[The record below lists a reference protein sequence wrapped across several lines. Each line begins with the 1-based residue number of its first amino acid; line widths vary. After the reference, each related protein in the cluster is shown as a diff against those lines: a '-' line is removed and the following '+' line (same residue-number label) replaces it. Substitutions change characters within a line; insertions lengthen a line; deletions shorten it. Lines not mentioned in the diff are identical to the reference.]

1 MILSPDVESLFHQA
15 MLQPAHARLRWLEAC
30 TEWRGDVVETV
41 RKMIEALPAV
51 SQSNATHPVHGERRG
66 EFTLMGLLGYG
77 SHGSVFLA
85 RRDSM
90 PNRVIALKVLPISSS
105 STLVARFRTEH
116 TALALLDHPGIVGIL
131 DVGRFADGEHWI
143 AMPFVPGEPIT
154 SFAHA
159 QALSALERVSLV
171 LQVCDAVAFAHQ
183 RGLIHRDIKPF
194 NVLTIGERTAPRA
207 IVIDFGLAKLLDTQ
221 EGDTLP
227 GIPLGTPEYM
237 APEQASCTPATTLVD
252 VYGLGSLLHTVLA
265 NGPRRTRASLD
276 ATGLPLALAI
286 VDAIPERLTDA
297 PPIRAPAL
305 AQLSKRRLRE
315 LEAIVEKATRALP
328 SERYPSVQAFANDLR
343 LWLTGESPSAASP
356 SMHQALRSLA
366 RTHKRAFAAMTVGA
380 TVLILGLA
388 TSLVVSAQAEA
399 SRKRWEGLYEFSRGM
414 LVNSDLSAMGSD
426 SMPRLRAT
434 AQATQRRFPVGSGDM
449 MEELLLAE
457 ALATTGMIEVAEDYA
472 VSALERLREA
482 GAGGLPVAR
491 ASMLIASARAKDHDW
506 PASIAMRH
514 EAMEQLRPAV
524 EPSDRRRIELE
535 LINLALGVPH
545 EVLGSID
552 AIEQYRD
559 QLARTLEAT
568 DPLYLRACVSAAVA
582 RTWTGNPDTCLL
594 ASQQAASDCIRI
606 LGHRHPLTLKARS
619 NLVLA
624 CAYSGLNVVSVEMCP
639 DLFTDIAEG
648 YGRSSSSYVELQSN
662 YGSTLHDLGR
672 NAEARVQLEEAYQGF
687 LRIYGSDHPRTQLT
701 EENLKNVLVAMGRA
715 DQGQAHSAEPA
726 AK

>member
-15 MLQPAHARLRWLEAC
+15 MLQPAHARLRWLETC

-51 SQSNATHPVHGERRG
+51 SQSNATQPVHGERRG

-90 PNRVIALKVLPISSS
+90 PNRLIALKVLPISSS

-305 AQLSKRRLRE
+305 AQLSHRNHQRRRL
-315 LEAIVEKATRALP
+315 LQP
-328 SERYPSVQAFANDLR
+328 
-343 LWLTGESPSAASP
+343 GE
-356 SMHQALRSLA
+356 
-366 RTHKRAFAAMTVGA
+366 
-380 TVLILGLA
+380 
-388 TSLVVSAQAEA
+388 E
-399 SRKRWEGLYEFSRGM
+399 EGPF
-414 LVNSDLSAMGSD
+414 
-426 SMPRLRAT
+426 
-434 AQATQRRFPVGSGDM
+434 
-449 MEELLLAE
+449 ELL
-457 ALATTGMIEVAEDYA
+457 
-472 VSALERLREA
+472 
-482 GAGGLPVAR
+482 
-491 ASMLIASARAKDHDW
+491 
-506 PASIAMRH
+506 
-514 EAMEQLRPAV
+514 
-524 EPSDRRRIELE
+524 
-535 LINLALGVPH
+535 
-545 EVLGSID
+545 
-552 AIEQYRD
+552 
-559 QLARTLEAT
+559 
-568 DPLYLRACVSAAVA
+568 PL
-582 RTWTGNPDTCLL
+582 
-594 ASQQAASDCIRI
+594 
-606 LGHRHPLTLKARS
+606 
-619 NLVLA
+619 
-624 CAYSGLNVVSVEMCP
+624 
-639 DLFTDIAEG
+639 
-648 YGRSSSSYVELQSN
+648 
-662 YGSTLHDLGR
+662 
-672 NAEARVQLEEAYQGF
+672 
-687 LRIYGSDHPRTQLT
+687 
-701 EENLKNVLVAMGRA
+701 
-715 DQGQAHSAEPA
+715 
-726 AK
+726 